1 MRVLLTGAFGNVGL
15 STLEELIKK
24 GYKIRIFDI
33 KTRKNL
39 KISKKY
45 EGKVKIIWGDLR
57 NQEEVG
63 KAVEGQDGVIHVA
76 ATIPPLADRNP
87 KFAETVN
94 VRGTINIIK
103 AMEKQP
109 KKPKLIYTSS
119 VAVYGDRRKSPLI
132 KPTDPPNP
140 NPDDEYA
147 KQKLKCENLIRQ
159 SKLEWAIF
167 RLTYIVSPDKL
178 QMDPLMFKMPL
189 DTCIEICHTK
199 DVGLALVNAVENDKI
214 WGKIMHIAGGDKCK
228 ITYKEYINRMMEI
241 FGLGKDFLPDEAFS
255 KDKFHCGFMTTEE
268 SQKLLNYQKHTLDD
282 YLNEVK
288 KRVRFKRYFMRIF
301 KPIIR
306 IYLLRKSPYYKE
318 FLKKQNRWR

>member
-1 MRVLLTGAFGNVGL
+1 MRVLLTGTFGNVGL

-33 KTRKNL
+33 KTRENL

-45 EGKVKIIWGDLR
+45 EGKVEIIWGDLR
-57 NQEEVG
+57 NKEEVE
-63 KAVEGQDGVIHVA
+63 KAVEGQDMVIHTA
-76 ATIPPLADRNP
+76 AIIPPLADRDP

-94 VRGTINIIK
+94 VGGTTNIIK

-119 VAVYGDRRKSPLI
+119 VAIYGDRRKSPLI
-132 KPTDPPNP
+132 RTTDPPNP

-147 KQKLKCENLIRQ
+147 KQKLKCENLIKQ

-199 DVGLALVNAVENDKI
+199 DVGLALANAVENDKI
-214 WGKIMHIAGGDKCK
+214 RGKIMHIAGGDKCK
-228 ITYKEYINRMMEI
+228 ITYKEYISRMMEF

-255 KDKFHCGFMTTEE
+255 KSKFHCGFMTTEE
-268 SQKLLNYQKHTLDD
+268 SQKLLNYQKHTLDE

-306 IYLLRKSPYYKE
+306 IYLLRKSSYYKE
-318 FLKKQNRWR
+318 FLKKQNR